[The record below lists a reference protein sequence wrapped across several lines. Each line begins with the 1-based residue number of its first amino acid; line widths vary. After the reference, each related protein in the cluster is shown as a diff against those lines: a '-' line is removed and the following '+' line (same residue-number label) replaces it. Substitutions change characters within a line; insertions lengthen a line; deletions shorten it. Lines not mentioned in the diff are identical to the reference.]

1 MDQEVFTRIY
11 QRLEFIFEFCNFFHV
26 RWSRRKS
33 VKRRADYG
41 GLLLL
46 GSHWKRMENR
56 KIWVKGP
63 RMNFSSPQITRDLFT
78 WLNSVSFCSFIS
90 LNLFHPH
97 RSSSILSSS
106 PLSLP
111 PNNRISFFYYF
122 ILINCSH
129 WKTTNFFLLGFSFNR
144 HHRQHPH
151 CRHCCWN
158 KLEIK
163 LMNVHKKFSLKG
175 KVYY

>member
-1 MDQEVFTRIY
+1 MKIMSLLLMYQEVFTRIY

-46 GSHWKRMENR
+46 GSHWKRKENR

-111 PNNRISFFYYF
+111 PNNRISFFLLFYF
-122 ILINCSH
+122 NKLLTLKNHKLFFFLAFLLIVIIASILIVVIVVGTS
-129 WKTTNFFLLGFSFNR
+129 
-144 HHRQHPH
+144 
-151 CRHCCWN
+151 
-158 KLEIK
+158 
-163 LMNVHKKFSLKG
+163 
-175 KVYY
+175 